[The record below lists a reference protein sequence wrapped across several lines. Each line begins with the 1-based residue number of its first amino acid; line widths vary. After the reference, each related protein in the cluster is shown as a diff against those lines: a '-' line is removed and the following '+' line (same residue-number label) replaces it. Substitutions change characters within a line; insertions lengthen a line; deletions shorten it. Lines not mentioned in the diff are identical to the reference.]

1 MRKDIARKA
10 FTQRVAQMPSV
21 YNEKLP
27 ESWKPP
33 KQFKHW
39 LTKLNLLPPRMK
51 RSDNQ
56 FITALMHGRG
66 RNWRVNCYNEFQM
79 SDPYEDFD
87 RWANSVASTF
97 EWPFTKNFPET
108 FEQFK
113 NIITIMEN
121 Q

>member
-39 LTKLNLLPPRMK
+39 LTKLNLQYDDRY
-51 RSDNQ
+51 NGTC
-56 FITALMHGRG
+56 IYGRG

-97 EWPFTKNFPET
+97 EWPFKKDFPAT

-113 NIITIMEN
+113 KIITIMEN